1 MWLPTLKK
9 LAMSMFSAATVVTPF
24 VAVHGTK
31 TCVTTYYQNNTQH
44 RTPHNQHNI
53 NTSHPSP
60 RACPCVTPMPPMED
74 GSDLDVEGVEGD
86 DDEYD
91 FMPDA
96 RDIMNKSPRPD
107 AAASTEIRAFR
118 ETFGTSLPIVS
129 MVWSMLWEEDV
140 VPEGGRPKHLLWAL
154 HFLKVY
160 PLQAPGCAAVGGS
173 AGAVDA
179 KTHKKWVW
187 AFIDAI
193 AELVDE
199 VVSKITVW
207 GPVRV

>member
-1 MWLPTLKK
+1 
-9 LAMSMFSAATVVTPF
+9 MSS
-24 VAVHGTK
+24 
-31 TCVTTYYQNNTQH
+31 
-44 RTPHNQHNI
+44 
-53 NTSHPSP
+53 PS
-60 RACPCVTPMPPMED
+60 MED
-74 GSDLDVEGVEGD
+74 GSDHNVDDVAD
-86 DDEYD
+86 DDDDDDDGDAHPD

-96 RDIMNKSPRPD
+96 RDIMNKFPRPD

-118 ETFGTSLPIVS
+118 ETFGTSMPIVS
-129 MVWSMLWEEDV
+129 MVWSMLLEEDV
-140 VPEGGRPKHLLWAL
+140 LPEGGRPKHLLWAR